1 MHATAPWLIRF
12 ISIIFLAVLSG
23 SAFAAPL
30 PSYNGD
36 PHQVTVSG
44 VSSGGAMAVQTH
56 IAYSGTFKGAA
67 VFAGNA
73 YYCAEGSL
81 AFALTRCMEAVS
93 ATQIPV
99 PSLVSTTR
107 YWAMQGWIDSTANLS
122 SAKVY
127 LFSGVLDQT
136 VRQPAMDALRDYYL
150 NFVPPANIVYNN
162 QVMAG
167 HSWVSLLGPNL
178 CEVQQSPYI
187 NNCNLDVQQ
196 TFLSMFYGTLLP
208 KQAGQLSGQFL
219 PIDQAEFLDDR
230 NPVAHG
236 LDNHAWVYVPAAC
249 GRGEVCKVHVAYHG
263 CNMSFQ
269 KIGDQFVRRSGLNE
283 WADTNNMI
291 VLYPQIFPS
300 LTEPVNGQGCWD
312 WWGYD
317 DADYAKKS
325 GRQLLMTKRMVDRIT
340 SGYAPVAA
348 PQNVAIAAT
357 SPNAIKLSWNA
368 VSSARGYNVYRN
380 NVLVNS
386 SPLATASYRDSG
398 LAANAAYVYTVRAI
412 ASNGNQGPASEP
424 VAATTR

>member
-1 MHATAPWLIRF
+1 MTSTMRRLIRF
-12 ISIIFLAVLSG
+12 LSIIFMVSLSG
-23 SAFAAPL
+23 PALAAPL
-30 PSYNGD
+30 ASYNGD

-44 VSSGGAMAVQTH
+44 VSSGGAMAVQAH
-56 IAYSGTFKGAA
+56 VAYSGTFKGAA
-67 VFAGNA
+67 IFAGNA

-93 ATQIPV
+93 AAQVPV
-99 PSLVSTTR
+99 ASLVSTTR
-107 YWAMQGWIDSTANLS
+107 YWATQGLIDSTANLAN
-122 SAKVY
+122 AKVY

-136 VRQPAMDALRDYYL
+136 VRPPAMDALRDYYL
-150 NFVPPANIVYNN
+150 NFVTPANVVYNN
-162 QVMAG
+162 QVLAG
-167 HSWVSLLGPNL
+167 HSWVSLLGPNP
-178 CEVQQSPYI
+178 CEVQQSPYL

-196 TFLSMFYGTLLP
+196 TFLSLFYGALQP

-219 PIDQAEFLDDR
+219 AIDQAEFLDDR

-236 LDNHAWVYVPAAC
+236 LDTHAWLYVPAAC
-249 GRGEVCKVHVAYHG
+249 SRGELCKVHVAFHG
-263 CNMSFQ
+263 CNMSYQ

-283 WADTNNMI
+283 WADTNNLI

-348 PQNVAIAAT
+348 PQNLAIVTT
-357 SPNAIKLSWNA
+357 SPNAVKLSWNT
-368 VSSARGYNVYRN
+368 VSGARGYNVYRN
-380 NVLVNS
+380 NVLVNGT
-386 SPLATASYRDSG
+386 PLASASFRDSG
-398 LAANAAYVYTVRAI
+398 LAANASYAYTVRAV
-412 ASNGNQGPASEP
+412 AANGNQGPASE
-424 VAATTR
+424 VIVATTR